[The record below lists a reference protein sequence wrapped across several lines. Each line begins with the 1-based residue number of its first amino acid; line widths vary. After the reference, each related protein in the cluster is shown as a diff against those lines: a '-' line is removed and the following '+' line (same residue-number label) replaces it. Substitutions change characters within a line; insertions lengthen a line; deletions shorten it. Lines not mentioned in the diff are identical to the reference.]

1 MKHKSKL
8 TLLFTVSM
16 LMLSSCTDSTKP
28 SSSENKEETSSQ
40 KAIENSSTSSEEKTP
55 ASSSNEKSSTSS
67 SHDVASSS
75 SESRSSSEETSSS
88 SEETP
93 SSSEETPSSSEETPP
108 SSSEDISSSD
118 ETPISSE
125 EEPSSS
131 VDSQDSSSEEPIPEV
146 IYYTVTF
153 DSMGGSEV
161 PSQNVEEGKLA
172 TKPTD
177 PTKDNC
183 TFEGWY
189 LSSSFKKEFDFNTII
204 TTDYTLFAKWKE
216 NETVDPDPTP
226 DPTPEVT
233 LVDYWIAG
241 DFCSWQKEGAIQME
255 ENPSGSDLAMKLG
268 VEIEAGKCFKITNYT
283 DWYGYNSSLV
293 DVATGSDG
301 SNICIKESATYN
313 IYLNCYYQVW
323 IEKVT
328 DSESKEEE
336 SSGES
341 GGESSSETE
350 KGDSSEET
358 SIHAPAESSL
368 VDWYLLGSGSLWDEE
383 TGWSKE
389 GGVQLFSNP
398 TGDDLACILNLEIA
412 VGDIFKISD
421 GDSIWIGYSNVDS
434 WDDSSN
440 LGKNNFEATSSDDN
454 FECKIAGTYNI
465 YLNEKDGNKNVWIT
479 SSSVTEEE

>member
-16 LMLSSCTDSTKP
+16 LMLSSCTDSSKP

-55 ASSSNEKSSTSS
+55 ASSSNEKSSASS
-67 SHDVASSS
+67 SHDAISSS
-75 SESRSSSEETSSS
+75 SETRSSSEETSSS

-93 SSSEETPSSSEETPP
+93 SSSEEIPSSSEETPP
-108 SSSEDISSSD
+108 SSSEDIPSSD

-146 IYYTVTF
+146 IYYTITF

-183 TFEGWY
+183 TFDGWY

-216 NETVDPDPTP
+216 DGTVDPDPTP

-233 LVDYWIAG
+233 FVDYWIAG

-283 DWYGYNSSLV
+283 DWYGYNSSLA

-301 SNICIKESATYN
+301 SNIYIKESATYN

-328 DSESKEEE
+328 DSENKEKNQVANQAENLLLKPK
-336 SSGES
+336 
-341 GGESSSETE
+341 
-350 KGDSSEET
+350 KGT
-358 SIHAPAESSL
+358 QAKKLP
-368 VDWYLLGSGSLWDEE
+368 YTPLLNQ
-383 TGWSKE
+383 
-389 GGVQLFSNP
+389 VQ
-398 TGDDLACILNLEIA
+398 
-412 VGDIFKISD
+412 
-421 GDSIWIGYSNVDS
+421 WIGIFLAPVHYGMKKLDGVKKG
-434 WDDSSN
+434 SST
-440 LGKNNFEATSSDDN
+440 L
-454 FECKIAGTYNI
+454 
-465 YLNEKDGNKNVWIT
+465 L
-479 SSSVTEEE
+479 